1 MWTQKRFF
9 QTYFVILLKKG
20 KKLTRYVLWDNK
32 KLKLN
37 RNFKR
42 VIRII
47 SFYSLFFFLDII
59 FAFFSYLCTRE

>member
-9 QTYFVILLKKG
+9 QTYFVILLKNG

-37 RNFKR
+37 RNFER
-42 VIRII
+42 VNDEVKAMINE
-47 SFYSLFFFLDII
+47 LLGK
-59 FAFFSYLCTRE
+59 TPEE